1 MRENREYSFESFR
14 RNEGNEEAFQIMK
27 KAAGYNLTAV
37 PNPIWLTGKSGT
49 GKTHLLYALKR
60 ELEQKEQ
67 KKTTRIVSCHD
78 LMRELIAVFSW
89 DVYEDAIQDYV
100 ERFCREDVIMIE
112 DVDYCLRGRE
122 ASQVELVR
130 LIRILVEKYE
140 KQVVLTAYEEFVPFA
155 DWLKRK
161 MQTGIVVQLKK

>member
-27 KAAGYNLTAV
+27 KAAGYDMV
-37 PNPIWLTGKSGT
+37 DMPNPIWLIGKSGT

-60 ELEQKEQ
+60 GLEH
-67 KKTTRIVSCHD
+67 KKNARIVNCHD

-89 DVYEDAIQDYV
+89 DVYEDAVQDYI
-100 ERFCREDVIMIE
+100 ERYCREDVIMIE

-122 ASQVELVR
+122 ASQAELVR
-130 LIRILVEKYE
+130 LIIRLVEKYG
-140 KQVVLTAYEEFVPFA
+140 KQVVMTAHDEFVPFA

-161 MQTGIVVQLKK
+161 MQTGTVIQLKK